1 MWDGDWKVQDGF
13 GERGL
18 LPGHK
23 FLWRDLKIMTPSKS
37 CQFVR
42 TKAVVVMVRISIYST
57 ITAAQL

>member
-23 FLWRDLKIMTPSKS
+23 FLWRDFKIMTPSKS

-42 TKAVVVMVRISIYST
+42 TKAIVG
-57 ITAAQL
+57 

>member
-23 FLWRDLKIMTPSKS
+23 FLWRDFKIMTPSKS
-37 CQFVR
+37 CCSGNGTNQHLLN
-42 TKAVVVMVRISIYST
+42 Y